1 VSPQRSLYYL
11 YFIGVVLLTA
21 CHTAPPHAAPV
32 SKVETVEYRKYEQP
46 QAIIHT
52 LKIPNNRRYLIN
64 AAVSDQLVTVKD
76 FAQAHQALAII
87 NGGFFDPVNQQTTS
101 HITIEGEQIAD
112 PNQNKRLTENP
123 DLSSYLDQILNR
135 SELRQYQC
143 GEIIRYDMTPHDS
156 ALPDGCRLRLALGG
170 GPRLLPQLTLVEEA
184 FLDYANGVITR
195 DPLGSRQR
203 NARSAIGLTQDGD
216 LLWVMVAQK
225 PQSSDATGL
234 SFADLAAFMKQLGA
248 IQAMNLDGGTSS
260 SLFYQGQV
268 YSGKFDA
275 SGQPILRPVKSVLL
289 LQESRS
295 SF

>member
-1 VSPQRSLYYL
+1 VFFRRSLYYF

-32 SKVETVEYRKYEQP
+32 SEVEAVAYQKYEQP

-52 LKIPNNRRYLIN
+52 LKIPNNQRYLIN

-76 FAQAHQALAII
+76 FAQAHQALAVI

-101 HITIEGEQIAD
+101 HVTIEGKQVAN
-112 PNQNKRLTENP
+112 PNQNQRLTENP
-123 DLSSYLDQILNR
+123 DLSAYLAQILNR

-143 GEIIRYDMTPHDS
+143 GETIRYDITLHDA
-156 ALPDGCRLRLALGG
+156 ALPDGCSLRLTLGG

-184 FLDYANGVITR
+184 FLDDASGVTR

-203 NARSAIGLTQDGD
+203 NARSAVGLTQDGG

-225 PQSSDATGL
+225 TQSSGATGL
-234 SFADLAAFMKQLGA
+234 SLADLAMLMKQLGA

-268 YSGKFDA
+268 YPGKFDS
-275 SGQPILRPVKSVLL
+275 SGQAILRPVKSVLL
-289 LQESRS
+289 LQESSS